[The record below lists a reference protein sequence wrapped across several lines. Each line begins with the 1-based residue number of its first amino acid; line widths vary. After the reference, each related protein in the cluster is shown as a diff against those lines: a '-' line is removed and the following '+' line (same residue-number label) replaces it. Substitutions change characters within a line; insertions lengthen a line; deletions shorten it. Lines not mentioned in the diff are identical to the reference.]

1 MDKTKLR
8 HMLADENKR
17 QQLREFEL
25 LKIFI
30 SARAKQQMG
39 FIEEPVFYTALATAK
54 SESENEGYFTTDL
67 EEFWFSICQLEVEEH
82 QAQGAFQINVHA
94 YFEWLEMKDARER
107 GERLAEK
114 VFGDIDIV

>member
-1 MDKTKLR
+1 MNKTKLR

-30 SARAKQQMG
+30 SSRAKQQMG
-39 FIEEPVFYTALATAK
+39 FIEELAFYTALATAE

-67 EEFWFSICQLEVEEH
+67 EEFWFVICEIEAESH
-82 QAQGAFQINVHA
+82 QAQGAFRVDVYA
-94 YFEWLEMKDARER
+94 YFEWLDMKEARER